1 MMKRVSALF
10 LALSVVVI
18 GFLAWTEEPSETD
31 NALVIVSFELFSYNE
46 YILPRRVLQQE
57 GINVTV
63 ASSELGK
70 ATSSSNRKVD
80 VDVLLEDVDVSEYDA
95 VVFIGGWGALEYFE
109 DEQALLICQQ
119 AAEQGKILAAICIAP
134 VILANAGVLE
144 GRQATVSYDPS
155 TIPWSKTALE
165 AGGAT
170 YVEED
175 VVVSAGSETE
185 SIIITASG
193 PQSSF
198 DFGNAIVAALR
209 PEAQGEISG

>member
-1 MMKRVSALF
+1 MKRVSVLF

-18 GFLAWTEEPSETD
+18 GFLAWTEEPSETG
-31 NALVIVSFELFSYNE
+31 NALVILSFDLFSYNE
-46 YILPRRVLQQE
+46 YILPRRVFQQE

-109 DEQALLICQQ
+109 DEQALRICQQ
-119 AAEQGKILAAICIAP
+119 AAEQGKVLAAICIAP

-144 GRQATVSYDPS
+144 GRQVTGSYDPS
-155 TIPWSKTALE
+155 TLPWSKEALE

-175 VVVSAGSETE
+175 VVVSAGSETQ
-185 SIIITASG
+185 STIITASG
-193 PQSSF
+193 PQASH
-198 DFGNAIVAALR
+198 DFGNAIVAALKC
-209 PEAQGEISG
+209 EAQDEAPG

>member
-1 MMKRVSALF
+1 MMKRVSALL
-10 LALSVVVI
+10 LAVAI
-18 GFLAWTEEPSETD
+18 GFLGWPEEPSETD
-31 NALVIVSFELFSYNE
+31 NALVILSFELFSYNE

-95 VVFIGGWGALEYFE
+95 VVLIGGWGAAEYFE
-109 DEQALLICQQ
+109 DEQALRICQQ
-119 AAEQGKILAAICIAP
+119 AAEKGKVLAAICLAP

-144 GRQATVSYDPS
+144 GRQATVSYDPG
-155 TIPWSKTALE
+155 TLPWSTTALE

-170 YVEED
+170 YVEQD
-175 VVVSAGSETE
+175 VVVSAGSETQ
-185 SIIITASG
+185 STIITASG